1 VGNIVN
7 EVEKNWFFKLC
18 NILEKITLYT
28 TMTICATMLIVAW
41 VHVIRRYVFNNSL
54 TWSEEFLRFSLV
66 WFALLSASI
75 IHKKR
80 GHLGIVTFREMMPKK
95 IQNFFERSIPYL
107 ALVATLL
114 TAIYGVDLMIRV
126 QGQFSP
132 ALRIPVALP
141 YAAIPV
147 SFFLMSIYGVAHIIE
162 DFKVASKE
170 KNN

>member
-1 VGNIVN
+1 MVN
-7 EVEKNWFFKLC
+7 EVEKTWLFKLC
-18 NILEKITLYT
+18 DTLEKVTLYAA
-28 TMTICATMLIVAW
+28 MTICASMLIVAW
-41 VHVIRRYVFNNSL
+41 VHVIRRDVFNNSL

-95 IQNFFERSIPYL
+95 NSEFFREIYTISGISSYFVDCYL
-107 ALVATLL
+107 WCRFNDKSTRTVFTGFKNSSCFTLCRYSG
-114 TAIYGVDLMIRV
+114 IV
-126 QGQFSP
+126 
-132 ALRIPVALP
+132 
-141 YAAIPV
+141 
-147 SFFLMSIYGVAHIIE
+147 FLMSIYGVAHIIE

>member
-1 VGNIVN
+1 
-7 EVEKNWFFKLC
+7 
-18 NILEKITLYT
+18 
-28 TMTICATMLIVAW
+28 M
-41 VHVIRRYVFNNSL
+41 
-54 TWSEEFLRFSLV
+54 
-66 WFALLSASI
+66 
-75 IHKKR
+75 
-80 GHLGIVTFREMMPKK
+80 
-95 IQNFFERSIPYL
+95 PYL

-162 DFKVASKE
+162 DIKVASKE

>member
-1 VGNIVN
+1 MN
-7 EVEKNWFFKLC
+7 EVEKNWFFKFC
-18 NILEKITLYT
+18 DILEKITLYT
-28 TMTICATMLIVAW
+28 AMTICAIMLIVAW
-41 VHVIRRYVFNNSL
+41 VHVIRRYIFNNSL

-80 GHLGIVTFREMMPKK
+80 GHLGILTFREMMPKK
-95 IQNFFERSIPYL
+95 IQKFFERSMPYL
-107 ALVATLL
+107 ALLATLL
-114 TAIYGVDLMIRV
+114 TAIYGVNIMIRV

-162 DFKVASKE
+162 DFKIALKE

>member
-18 NILEKITLYT
+18 DILEKITLYT
-28 TMTICATMLIVAW
+28 VMIICATMLIVAW
-41 VHVIRRYVFNNSL
+41 VHVIRRYIFNNSL

-95 IQNFFERSIPYL
+95 IQIFLERSLPYL
-107 ALVATLL
+107 ALVATSL
-114 TAIYGVDLMIRV
+114 TAIYGVNLMIRV

-141 YAAIPV
+141 YAAIPI
-147 SFFLMSIYGVAHIIE
+147 SFILMTLYGIAHIIE
-162 DFKVASKE
+162 DFKVALKV